1 MVCLKFQRIF
11 LTFSFIPHHFLQVPA
26 GSPST
31 HMQRSDVDAG
41 LSWGN
46 RSLSGYV
53 GAFLFESF
61 LYGMYFMTFIF
72 CMYTLFVNRRTTL
85 WPLCIAA
92 ILMFAIST
100 TDIIISVHMVV
111 HYILHGRTV
120 PIANSYAKYILFIT
134 NNVIADSLLLY
145 RCYMVWSRSK
155 RVIVLPS
162 LLLVVSTIW
171 GYISTISMSARERER
186 LSVYLWLTLGLNV
199 SITAAT
205 AGRILWFIKRAR
217 SLLGSEMAS
226 RYYSVCAIIVESG
239 SIYSIYTLL
248 ALTIN
253 SVVLDVGLIQVVGL
267 VPTLII
273 VQVGLGRCVRDI
285 DSTITLHRAEHR
297 SSSTP
302 VLDTIFSSSGSR
314 TAPNTAPHTP
324 LGDTNNLQLPRN
336 DQSTNP
342 V

>member
-1 MVCLKFQRIF
+1 MR
-11 LTFSFIPHHFLQVPA
+11 
-26 GSPST
+26 
-31 HMQRSDVDAG
+31 RSDVDAG

-61 LYGMYFMTFIF
+61 LYGMYFMTFGF
-72 CMYTLFVNRRTTL
+72 CMYTLYVNRRTML
-85 WPLCIAA
+85 WPLGVAA
-92 ILMFAIST
+92 VLMFAIST
-100 TDIIISVHMVV
+100 TDIIISVHMLL
-111 HYILHGRTV
+111 HYIIHGRSV
-120 PIANSYAKYILFIT
+120 PVGNSYPKYILFIT
-134 NNVIADSLLLY
+134 NNVIADCLLLY

-155 RVIVLPS
+155 RIVVVPA
-162 LLLVVSTIW
+162 LLLLASTVW
-171 GYISTISMSARERER
+171 GYISTISTSARDRER

-199 SITAAT
+199 AITAVT
-205 AGRILWFIKRAR
+205 
-217 SLLGSEMAS
+217 
-226 RYYSVCAIIVESG
+226 ESG
-239 SIYSIYTLL
+239 AIYSLYTLL
-248 ALTIN
+248 CLTVN
-253 SVVLDVGLIQVVGL
+253 SVVLDVGLVQVVGL

-273 VQVGLGRCVRDI
+273 VQVGLGRSVQDI
-285 DSTITLHRAEHR
+285 DSTVAMHRTERR

-324 LGDTNNLQLPRN
+324 MDTNIQLPRN